1 MGQLDA
7 LMLRDYSTRQVPIL
21 MYVRHLLYIGC
32 MITYSMRY
40 IQQTCDSLENVPGCM
55 ITYSM
60 RYIQL
65 DYKKDG
71 MREGVWLP
79 IVWGTSN
86 YYLIKR
92 LKKAGVWLPIVWGT
106 SNASERELQ
115 KRCGVWLP
123 VVWGTSNNIYYLYNI

>member
-1 MGQLDA
+1 MITYSMRYIQHDVSA
-7 LMLRDYSTRQVPIL
+7 CLMAQR
-21 MYVRHLLYIGC
+21 C

-71 MREGVWLP
+71 MREGV
-79 IVWGTSN
+79 
-86 YYLIKR
+86 
-92 LKKAGVWLPIVWGT
+92 
-106 SNASERELQ
+106 
-115 KRCGVWLP
+115 
-123 VVWGTSNNIYYLYNI
+123 